1 MPATATTTA
10 PPAHAGAVVIGGGV
24 IGASVAYHLAKIG
37 IRDVVLLERRRFA
50 CGTSWHAAG
59 LIGVMR
65 ADPVLAKLLRYGAGL
80 LGELEAETGQS
91 TGYRRVGSLSLAPSE
106 ARLAELQRLAAMNN
120 AFGAARVEMVSPAAA
135 QSRFPLLNPH
145 GLLGAA
151 WIADDGVASP
161 VDVTAAFL
169 RGARM
174 RGARCFEN
182 IAVSGIEQH
191 AGRVRGVRTTAH
203 TGRGGSHDGEHD
215 GGDHA
220 GGRGDGFIRADL
232 VINCAGMWARDVG
245 RMAGANIPLQACE
258 HYYALTEKRADIPR
272 DLPSMRDQDGCAY
285 YREDAGSLLVGAFER
300 KARPWG
306 MDGIP
311 DDFCFDEIDGDF
323 ESQLMPVLEG
333 AMRRIPMLRE
343 AGWRKFFCGP
353 ESFTADD
360 QFHIGE
366 TAEVKN
372 FYVAC
377 GLNSIGIQS
386 AAGIGL
392 ALAEWVERGQAPRD
406 LSGND
411 IRRVFDFQG
420 TRCYLRARVTETLGL
435 LFARHYPYRQ
445 FASARNVRHSP
456 LHERLRAR
464 GACFGETAGWERAN
478 WFAPPGVAPRYEHS
492 FGKQNWFAYSAAEHR
507 ATREQ
512 LALYDLSSL
521 AKYGVRGRDSCA
533 VLQRICSADIN
544 IAPGRMIYTHW
555 LNARGGIEAEITV
568 MRLSEEE
575 FFLVGAAAAVTRDLH
590 WLKTHMPP
598 DAHCL
603 LTDRTNSGAA
613 LGVMGPRSRAFLQD
627 ALGADLSD
635 FRFGDVREIE
645 IGAARALAARVSF
658 SGELG
663 WEMYVAVEQAR
674 HAFDFL
680 CERGA
685 DELTLAG
692 MHALDSCRIEK
703 KFLHYG
709 DDISACDTPLE
720 CGAAFVCEFDKT
732 PGFIGRD
739 AILAQRD
746 SGVWRQKRLVQF
758 LLTAPE
764 AVLYQHEPILRE
776 GEVTGHL
783 TSGSYGH
790 TLGGAVG
797 LGYVRHPDGV
807 TEDYLAADFAVDIG
821 GEKIPATPSL
831 RAMYDP
837 HGARMRG

>member
-1 MPATATTTA
+1 MTEIPPPSAAA

-24 IGASVAYHLAKIG
+24 VGASVAYHLAKSG

-65 ADPVLAKLLRYGAGL
+65 ADPVLANLVRYGIGL

-91 TGYRRVGSLSLAPSE
+91 TGYRQVGSLSLAPSE

-120 AFGAARVEMVSPAAA
+120 GFGAARVEMISAAAA
-135 QSRFPLLNPH
+135 QSRFPLLSAD

-161 VDVTAAFL
+161 VDVTNAFL

-174 RGARCFEN
+174 RGAQCFEN
-182 IAVSGIEQH
+182 TAVSGIEQH
-191 AGRVRGVRTTAH
+191 AGRVRGVRTAP
-203 TGRGGSHDGEHD
+203 G
-215 GGDHA
+215 
-220 GGRGDGFIRADL
+220 GFIRADL
-232 VINCAGMWARDVG
+232 VINCAGIWARDVG
-245 RMAGANIPLQACE
+245 AMAGANIPLQACE

-300 KARPWG
+300 TARPWG

-323 ESQLMPVLEG
+323 EAQLMPVLSG

-343 AGWRKFFCGP
+343 TGWRKFFCGP

-366 TAEVKN
+366 TPEVKN
-372 FYVAC
+372 FFVAC

-392 ALAEWVERGQAPRD
+392 ALAEWVELGQAPRD

-420 TRCYLRARVTETLGL
+420 TRRYRRERAAETLGL
-435 LFARHYPYRQ
+435 LFARHYPHRQ
-445 FASARNVRHSP
+445 FASARDVRHSP

-478 WFAPPGVAPRYEHS
+478 WFAPPGVEPRYEYS
-492 FGKQNWFAYSAAEHR
+492 FGKQNWFAHSAAEHR

-533 VLQRICSADIN
+533 VLQRICSADID
-544 IAPGRMIYTHW
+544 IAPGRMVYTHW
-555 LNARGGIEAEITV
+555 LNARGGIEAEVTV

-590 WLKTHMPP
+590 WLKAHMPP
-598 DAHCL
+598 NAHCL
-603 LTDRTNSGAA
+603 VTDRTNSGAA

-627 ALGADLSD
+627 ALGADLSA
-635 FRFGDVREIE
+635 FAFGDVREVE
-645 IGAARALAARVSF
+645 VGAARALAARVSF
-658 SGELG
+658 AGELG
-663 WEMYVAVEQAR
+663 WEIYVAVEQAR

-680 CERGA
+680 CEHGGS
-685 DELTLAG
+685 ELTLAG

-720 CGAAFVCEFDKT
+720 CGAAFVCALDKAAR
-732 PGFIGRD
+732 FIGRD
-739 AILAQRD
+739 AILAQLD
-746 SGVWRQKRLVQF
+746 SGVRRQKRLVQF
-758 LLTAPE
+758 LLAEPE
-764 AVLYQHEPILRE
+764 ALLYQHEPILRE
-776 GEVTGHL
+776 GEVVGHL
-783 TSGSYGH
+783 TSGAYGH

-797 LGYVRHPDGV
+797 LGYVRDPDGV

-821 GEKIPATPSL
+821 GEIIPAKPSL
-831 RAMYDP
+831 RALYDP
-837 HGARMRG
+837 SGARMRG